1 MIDWRTRH
9 VVRPYNLGAKVRFF
23 LQNAKQI
30 AEKCAIWKFSIWKFI
45 QARASDK
52 VERQIRL
59 NGRG

>member
-30 AEKCAIWKFSIWKFI
+30 AEKTTIVAYSVGMTSRVVKMVYS
-45 QARASDK
+45 
-52 VERQIRL
+52 
-59 NGRG
+59 